1 MEKELKKIITI
12 TGISVLGVLIFL
24 TLFLS
29 CYTVNTGEVAII
41 SKFGKIV
48 DIKGDGLNFKM
59 PFVTSKDII
68 VVRNTT
74 YNFSKVEVSTK
85 DMQTITIDLKMQVEI
100 TDPELV
106 YRNFRNT
113 YINSYI
119 NPVAYESI
127 QSVIAQYNIQDFV
140 AKRQEVS
147 NKMLTSMKF
156 KFSENGFN
164 IRSINIVNHDFSD
177 AYEKAI
183 ERTKIAEQ
191 DKLTS
196 QKEYEK
202 QLEIAKKKKEIAEA
216 LKEEKEIVIKTMEME
231 ANTLNDKVLKKM
243 FIEKWDGKLPTTM
256 ADSEIVKMIK

>member
-1 MEKELKKIITI
+1 MNTKQQI
-12 TGISVLGVLIFL
+12 ISVVAGIGALAVLGLAL
-24 TLFLS
+24 GTS
-29 CYTVNTGEVAII
+29 YTVKTGEVAIV

-48 DIKGDGLNFKM
+48 DVKGDGLHFKTPIIM
-59 PFVTSKDII
+59 SKDIM

-74 YNFSKVEVSTK
+74 YDFSRVEVSTK
-85 DMQTITIDLKMQVEI
+85 DMQTISLDLKMQVEI

-106 YRNFRNT
+106 YRNFRNNYVEAYVT
-113 YINSYI
+113 
-119 NPVAYESI
+119 PVAYESI

-140 AKRQEVS
+140 SKRQEVS
-147 NKMLTSMKF
+147 NRMLESMKGKF
-156 KFSENGFN
+156 KENGFN

-191 DKLTS
+191 DKITAE
-196 QKEYEK
+196 KEYEK
-202 QLEIAKKKKEIAEA
+202 QLEIARKKKEIALA
-216 LKEEKEIVIKTMEME
+216 LKEEKEIVIQTMEME

-256 ADSEIVKMIK
+256 SDDVLKMLK

>member
-1 MEKELKKIITI
+1 MNTKQQI
-12 TGISVLGVLIFL
+12 ISVVAGIGALAVLGLAL
-24 TLFLS
+24 GTS
-29 CYTVNTGEVAII
+29 YTVKTGEVAIV

-48 DIKGDGLNFKM
+48 DVKGDGLHFKTPIIM
-59 PFVTSKDII
+59 SKDIM

-74 YNFSKVEVSTK
+74 YDFSKVEVSTK
-85 DMQTITIDLKMQVEI
+85 DMQTISLDLKIQVEI

-106 YRNFRNT
+106 YRNFRNNYVQAYVT
-113 YINSYI
+113 
-119 NPVAYESI
+119 PVAYESI

-140 AKRQEVS
+140 SKRQEVS
-147 NKMLTSMKF
+147 NRMLESMKNKF
-156 KFSENGFN
+156 KENGFN

-191 DKLTS
+191 DKITAE
-196 QKEYEK
+196 KEYEK
-202 QLEIAKKKKEIAEA
+202 QLEIARKKKEIALA

-256 ADSEIVKMIK
+256 SDDVLKMLK

>member
-1 MEKELKKIITI
+1 MNTKQQI
-12 TGISVLGVLIFL
+12 ISVVAGIGALAVLGLAL
-24 TLFLS
+24 GTS
-29 CYTVNTGEVAII
+29 YTVKTGEVAIV

-48 DIKGDGLNFKM
+48 DVKGDGLHFKTPIIM
-59 PFVTSKDII
+59 SKDIM

-74 YNFSKVEVSTK
+74 YDFSKVEVSTK
-85 DMQTITIDLKMQVEI
+85 DMQTISLDLKMQVEI

-106 YRNFRNT
+106 YRNFRNNYVQAYVT
-113 YINSYI
+113 
-119 NPVAYESI
+119 PVAYESI

-140 AKRQEVS
+140 SKRQEVS
-147 NKMLTSMKF
+147 NRMLESMKNKF
-156 KFSENGFN
+156 KENGFN

-191 DKLTS
+191 DKITAE
-196 QKEYEK
+196 KEYEK
-202 QLEIAKKKKEIAEA
+202 QLEIARKKKEIALA

-256 ADSEIVKMIK
+256 SDDVLKMLK

>member
-1 MEKELKKIITI
+1 MNTKQQILSVV
-12 TGISVLGVLIFL
+12 GIGALAVLGLAL
-24 TLFLS
+24 GTL
-29 CYTVNTGEVAII
+29 YTVKTGEVAIV

-48 DIKGDGLNFKM
+48 DVKGDGLHFKKPIIM
-59 PFVTSKDII
+59 SKDIM

-74 YNFSKVEVSTK
+74 YDFSRVEVSTK
-85 DMQTITIDLKMQVEI
+85 DMQTISLDLKMQVEI
-100 TDPELV
+100 TNPELV
-106 YRNFRNT
+106 YRNFRNNYVQAYVT
-113 YINSYI
+113 
-119 NPVAYESI
+119 PVAYESI

-140 AKRQEVS
+140 SKRQEVS
-147 NKMLTSMKF
+147 NKMLESMKGKF
-156 KFSENGFN
+156 KENGFN

-191 DKLTS
+191 DKITAE
-196 QKEYEK
+196 KEYEK
-202 QLEIAKKKKEIAEA
+202 QLEIARKKREIALA

-256 ADSEIVKMIK
+256 SDDVLKMLK

>member
-1 MEKELKKIITI
+1 MKQQI
-12 TGISVLGVLIFL
+12 ISVVAGIGALAVLGLVLG
-24 TLFLS
+24 TS
-29 CYTVNTGEVAII
+29 YTVKTGEVAIV

-48 DIKGDGLNFKM
+48 DVKGDGLHFKTPIIM
-59 PFVTSKDII
+59 SKDIM

-74 YNFSKVEVSTK
+74 YDFSKVEVSTK
-85 DMQTITIDLKMQVEI
+85 DMQTISLDLKIQVEI

-106 YRNFRNT
+106 YRNFRNNYVQAYVT
-113 YINSYI
+113 
-119 NPVAYESI
+119 PVAYESI

-140 AKRQEVS
+140 SKRQEVS
-147 NKMLTSMKF
+147 NRMLESMKNKF
-156 KFSENGFN
+156 KENGFN

-191 DKLTS
+191 DKITAE
-196 QKEYEK
+196 KEYEK
-202 QLEIAKKKKEIAEA
+202 QLEIARKKKEIALA

-256 ADSEIVKMIK
+256 SDDVLKMLK

>member
-1 MEKELKKIITI
+1 MNTKQQI
-12 TGISVLGVLIFL
+12 ISVVAGIGALAVLGLAL
-24 TLFLS
+24 GTS
-29 CYTVNTGEVAII
+29 YTVKTGEVAIV

-48 DIKGDGLNFKM
+48 DVKGDGLHFKTPIIM
-59 PFVTSKDII
+59 SKDIM

-74 YNFSKVEVSTK
+74 YDFSRVEVSTK
-85 DMQTITIDLKMQVEI
+85 DMQTISVDLKMQVEI

-106 YRNFRNT
+106 YRNFRNNYVQAYVT
-113 YINSYI
+113 
-119 NPVAYESI
+119 PVAYENI

-140 AKRQEVS
+140 SKRQEVS
-147 NKMLTSMKF
+147 NRMLESMKNKF
-156 KFSENGFN
+156 KENGFN

-191 DKLTS
+191 DKITAE
-196 QKEYEK
+196 KEYEK
-202 QLEIAKKKKEIAEA
+202 QLEIARKKKEIALA

-256 ADSEIVKMIK
+256 SDDVLKVLK

>member
-1 MEKELKKIITI
+1 MNTKQQI
-12 TGISVLGVLIFL
+12 ISVIAGIGALAVLGLAL
-24 TLFLS
+24 GTS
-29 CYTVNTGEVAII
+29 YTVKTGEVAIV

-48 DIKGDGLNFKM
+48 DVKGDGLHFKTPIIM
-59 PFVTSKDII
+59 SKDIM

-74 YNFSKVEVSTK
+74 YDFSKVEVSTK
-85 DMQTITIDLKMQVEI
+85 DMQTISLDLKMQVEI

-106 YRNFRNT
+106 YRNFRNNYVQAYVT
-113 YINSYI
+113 
-119 NPVAYESI
+119 PVAYENI

-140 AKRQEVS
+140 SKRQEVS
-147 NKMLTSMKF
+147 NRMLESMKNKF
-156 KFSENGFN
+156 KENGFN

-191 DKLTS
+191 DKITAE
-196 QKEYEK
+196 KEYEK
-202 QLEIAKKKKEIAEA
+202 QLEIARKKKEIALA

-256 ADSEIVKMIK
+256 SDDVLKMLK

>member
-1 MEKELKKIITI
+1 MTTKQQI
-12 TGISVLGVLIFL
+12 ISVVAGIGALAVLGLAL
-24 TLFLS
+24 GTS
-29 CYTVNTGEVAII
+29 YTVKTGEVAIV

-48 DIKGDGLNFKM
+48 DVKGDGLHFKTPIIM
-59 PFVTSKDII
+59 SKDIM

-74 YNFSKVEVSTK
+74 YDFSRVEVSTK
-85 DMQTITIDLKMQVEI
+85 DMQTISLDLKMQVEI

-106 YRNFRNT
+106 YRNFRNNYVQAYVT
-113 YINSYI
+113 
-119 NPVAYESI
+119 PVAYESI

-140 AKRQEVS
+140 SKRQEVS
-147 NKMLTSMKF
+147 NRMLESMKNKF
-156 KFSENGFN
+156 KENGFN

-191 DKLTS
+191 DKITAE
-196 QKEYEK
+196 KEYEK
-202 QLEIAKKKKEIAEA
+202 QLEIARKKKEIALA

-256 ADSEIVKMIK
+256 SDDVLKMLKYGE

>member
-1 MEKELKKIITI
+1 MNTKQQILSVVV
-12 TGISVLGVLIFL
+12 GIGALAVLGLAL
-24 TLFLS
+24 GTL
-29 CYTVNTGEVAII
+29 YTVKTGEVAIV

-48 DIKGDGLNFKM
+48 DVKGDGLHFKKPIIM
-59 PFVTSKDII
+59 SKDIM

-74 YNFSKVEVSTK
+74 YDFSRVEVSTK
-85 DMQTITIDLKMQVEI
+85 DMQTISLDLKMQVEI
-100 TDPELV
+100 TNPELV
-106 YRNFRNT
+106 YRNFRNNYVQAYVT
-113 YINSYI
+113 
-119 NPVAYESI
+119 PVAYESI

-140 AKRQEVS
+140 SKRQEVS
-147 NKMLTSMKF
+147 NKMLESMKGKF
-156 KFSENGFN
+156 KENGFN

-191 DKLTS
+191 DKITAE
-196 QKEYEK
+196 KEYEK
-202 QLEIAKKKKEIAEA
+202 QLEIARKKREIALA

-256 ADSEIVKMIK
+256 SDDVLKMLK

>member
-1 MEKELKKIITI
+1 MHFKTPII
-12 TGISVLGVLIFL
+12 
-24 TLFLS
+24 
-29 CYTVNTGEVAII
+29 
-41 SKFGKIV
+41 
-48 DIKGDGLNFKM
+48 M
-59 PFVTSKDII
+59 SKDIM

-74 YNFSKVEVSTK
+74 YDFSKVEVSTK
-85 DMQTITIDLKMQVEI
+85 DMQTISLDLKMQVEI

-106 YRNFRNT
+106 YRNFRNNYVQAYVT
-113 YINSYI
+113 
-119 NPVAYESI
+119 PVAYENI

-140 AKRQEVS
+140 SKRQEVS
-147 NKMLTSMKF
+147 NRMLESMKNKF
-156 KFSENGFN
+156 KENGFN

-191 DKLTS
+191 DKITAE
-196 QKEYEK
+196 KEYEK
-202 QLEIAKKKKEIAEA
+202 QLEIARKKKEIALA

-256 ADSEIVKMIK
+256 SDDVLKVLK

>member
-1 MEKELKKIITI
+1 MNTKQQI
-12 TGISVLGVLIFL
+12 ISVVAGIGALAILGLAL
-24 TLFLS
+24 GTS
-29 CYTVNTGEVAII
+29 YTVKTGEVAIV

-48 DIKGDGLNFKM
+48 DVKGDGLHFKTPIIM
-59 PFVTSKDII
+59 SKDIM

-74 YNFSKVEVSTK
+74 YDFSRVEVSTK
-85 DMQTITIDLKMQVEI
+85 DMQTISLDLKMQVEI
-100 TDPELV
+100 TNPELV
-106 YRNFRNT
+106 YRNFRNNYVQA
-113 YINSYI
+113 YIT
-119 NPVAYESI
+119 PVAYENI

-140 AKRQEVS
+140 SKRQEVS
-147 NKMLTSMKF
+147 NRMLESMKGKF
-156 KFSENGFN
+156 KENGFN

-191 DKLTS
+191 DKITAE
-196 QKEYEK
+196 KEYEK
-202 QLEIAKKKKEIAEA
+202 QLEIARKKKEIALA

-256 ADSEIVKMIK
+256 SDDVLKMLK

>member
-1 MEKELKKIITI
+1 MNAKQQI
-12 TGISVLGVLIFL
+12 ISVVAGIGALAVLGLAL
-24 TLFLS
+24 GTS
-29 CYTVNTGEVAII
+29 YTVKTGEVAIV

-48 DIKGDGLNFKM
+48 DVKGDGLHFKTPIIM
-59 PFVTSKDII
+59 SKDIM

-74 YNFSKVEVSTK
+74 YDFSKVEVSTK
-85 DMQTITIDLKMQVEI
+85 DMQTITLDLKMQVEI
-100 TDPELV
+100 TNPELV
-106 YRNFRNT
+106 YRNFRNNYVQA
-113 YINSYI
+113 YIT
-119 NPVAYESI
+119 PVAYENI

-140 AKRQEVS
+140 SKRQEVS
-147 NKMLTSMKF
+147 NRMLESMKNKF
-156 KFSENGFN
+156 KENGFN

-191 DKLTS
+191 DKITAE
-196 QKEYEK
+196 KEYEK
-202 QLEIAKKKKEIAEA
+202 QLEIARKKKEIALA

-256 ADSEIVKMIK
+256 SDDVLKMLK

>member
-1 MEKELKKIITI
+1 MNTKQQI
-12 TGISVLGVLIFL
+12 ISVVAGIGALAVLGLVLG
-24 TLFLS
+24 TS
-29 CYTVNTGEVAII
+29 YTVKTGEVAIV

-48 DIKGDGLNFKM
+48 DVKGDGLHFKTPIIM
-59 PFVTSKDII
+59 SKDIM

-74 YNFSKVEVSTK
+74 YDFSKVEVSTK
-85 DMQTITIDLKMQVEI
+85 DMQTISLDLKMQVEI

-106 YRNFRNT
+106 YRNFRNNYVQAYVT
-113 YINSYI
+113 
-119 NPVAYESI
+119 PVAYESI

-140 AKRQEVS
+140 SKRQEVS
-147 NKMLTSMKF
+147 NRMLESMKNKF
-156 KFSENGFN
+156 KENGFN

-191 DKLTS
+191 DKITAE
-196 QKEYEK
+196 KEYEK
-202 QLEIAKKKKEIAEA
+202 QLEIARKKKEIALA

-256 ADSEIVKMIK
+256 SDDVLKMLK

>member
-1 MEKELKKIITI
+1 MNTKQQI
-12 TGISVLGVLIFL
+12 ISVVAGIGALAVLGLAL
-24 TLFLS
+24 GTS
-29 CYTVNTGEVAII
+29 YTVKTGEVAIV

-48 DIKGDGLNFKM
+48 DVKGDGLHFKTPIIM
-59 PFVTSKDII
+59 SKDIM

-74 YNFSKVEVSTK
+74 YDFSKVEVSTK
-85 DMQTITIDLKMQVEI
+85 DMQTISLDLKMQVEI

-106 YRNFRNT
+106 YRNFRNNYVQAYVT
-113 YINSYI
+113 
-119 NPVAYESI
+119 PVAYENI

-140 AKRQEVS
+140 SKRQEVS
-147 NKMLTSMKF
+147 NRMLESMKNKF
-156 KFSENGFN
+156 KENGFN

-191 DKLTS
+191 DKITAE
-196 QKEYEK
+196 KEYEK
-202 QLEIAKKKKEIAEA
+202 QLEIARKKKEIALA

-256 ADSEIVKMIK
+256 SDDVLKVLK

>member
-1 MEKELKKIITI
+1 MNTKQQI
-12 TGISVLGVLIFL
+12 ISVIAGIGALAVLGLAL
-24 TLFLS
+24 GTS
-29 CYTVNTGEVAII
+29 YTVKTGEVAIV

-48 DIKGDGLNFKM
+48 DVKGDGLHFKTPIIM
-59 PFVTSKDII
+59 SKDIM

-74 YNFSKVEVSTK
+74 YDFSRVEVSTK
-85 DMQTITIDLKMQVEI
+85 DMQTISLDLKMQVEI
-100 TDPELV
+100 TNPELV
-106 YRNFRNT
+106 YRNFRNNYVQAYVT
-113 YINSYI
+113 
-119 NPVAYESI
+119 PVAYESI

-140 AKRQEVS
+140 SKRQEVS
-147 NKMLTSMKF
+147 NRMLESMKNKF
-156 KFSENGFN
+156 KENGFN

-191 DKLTS
+191 DKITAE
-196 QKEYEK
+196 KEYEK
-202 QLEIAKKKKEIAEA
+202 QLEIARKKKEIALA

-256 ADSEIVKMIK
+256 SDDVLKVLK

>member
-1 MEKELKKIITI
+1 MNTKQQI
-12 TGISVLGVLIFL
+12 ISVIAGIGALAVLGLAL
-24 TLFLS
+24 GTS
-29 CYTVNTGEVAII
+29 YTVKTGEVAIV

-48 DIKGDGLNFKM
+48 DVKGDGLHFKTPIIM
-59 PFVTSKDII
+59 SKDIM

-74 YNFSKVEVSTK
+74 YDFSKVEVSTK
-85 DMQTITIDLKMQVEI
+85 DMQTISLDLKMQVEI

-106 YRNFRNT
+106 YRNFRNNYVQAYVT
-113 YINSYI
+113 
-119 NPVAYESI
+119 PVAYESI

-140 AKRQEVS
+140 SKRQEVS
-147 NKMLTSMKF
+147 NRMLESMKNKF
-156 KFSENGFN
+156 KENGFN

-191 DKLTS
+191 DKITAE
-196 QKEYEK
+196 KEYEK
-202 QLEIAKKKKEIAEA
+202 QLEIARKKKEIALA

-256 ADSEIVKMIK
+256 SDDVLKMLK

>member
-1 MEKELKKIITI
+1 MNTKQQI
-12 TGISVLGVLIFL
+12 ISVVAGIGALAVLGLAL
-24 TLFLS
+24 GTS
-29 CYTVNTGEVAII
+29 YTVKTGEVAIV

-48 DIKGDGLNFKM
+48 DVKGDGLHFKTPIIM
-59 PFVTSKDII
+59 SKDIM
-68 VVRNTT
+68 VVRNIT
-74 YNFSKVEVSTK
+74 YDFSKVEVSTK
-85 DMQTITIDLKMQVEI
+85 DMQTISLDLKMQVEI

-106 YRNFRNT
+106 YRNFRNNYVQAYVT
-113 YINSYI
+113 
-119 NPVAYESI
+119 PVAYENI

-140 AKRQEVS
+140 SKRQEVS
-147 NKMLTSMKF
+147 NRMLESMKNKF
-156 KFSENGFN
+156 KENGFN

-191 DKLTS
+191 DKITAE
-196 QKEYEK
+196 KEYEK
-202 QLEIAKKKKEIAEA
+202 QLEIARKKKEIALA

-256 ADSEIVKMIK
+256 SDDVLKMLK

>member
-1 MEKELKKIITI
+1 MNTKQQI
-12 TGISVLGVLIFL
+12 ISVVAGIGALAVLGLAL
-24 TLFLS
+24 GTS
-29 CYTVNTGEVAII
+29 YTVKTGEVAIV

-48 DIKGDGLNFKM
+48 DVKGDGLHFKTPIIM
-59 PFVTSKDII
+59 SKDIM
-68 VVRNTT
+68 VVRNIT
-74 YNFSKVEVSTK
+74 YDFSRVEVSTK
-85 DMQTITIDLKMQVEI
+85 DMQTISLDLKMQVEI

-106 YRNFRNT
+106 YRNFRNNYVQAYVT
-113 YINSYI
+113 
-119 NPVAYESI
+119 PVAYESI

-140 AKRQEVS
+140 SKRQEVS
-147 NKMLTSMKF
+147 NRMLESMKNKF
-156 KFSENGFN
+156 KENGFN

-191 DKLTS
+191 DKITAE
-196 QKEYEK
+196 KEYEK
-202 QLEIAKKKKEIAEA
+202 QLEIARKKKEIALA

-256 ADSEIVKMIK
+256 SDDVLKMLK

>member
-1 MEKELKKIITI
+1 M
-12 TGISVLGVLIFL
+12 
-24 TLFLS
+24 
-29 CYTVNTGEVAII
+29 
-41 SKFGKIV
+41 
-48 DIKGDGLNFKM
+48 
-59 PFVTSKDII
+59 SKDIM

-74 YNFSKVEVSTK
+74 YDFSKVEVSTK
-85 DMQTITIDLKMQVEI
+85 DMQTISLDLKMQVEI

-106 YRNFRNT
+106 YRNFRNNYVQAYVT
-113 YINSYI
+113 
-119 NPVAYESI
+119 PVAYENI

-140 AKRQEVS
+140 SKRQEVS
-147 NKMLTSMKF
+147 NRMLESMKNKF
-156 KFSENGFN
+156 KENGFN

-191 DKLTS
+191 DKITAE
-196 QKEYEK
+196 KEYEK
-202 QLEIAKKKKEIAEA
+202 QLEIARKKKEIALA

-256 ADSEIVKMIK
+256 SDDVLKVLK

>member
-1 MEKELKKIITI
+1 MNTKQQI
-12 TGISVLGVLIFL
+12 ISVVAGIGALAVLGLAL
-24 TLFLS
+24 GTS
-29 CYTVNTGEVAII
+29 YTVKTGEVAIV

-48 DIKGDGLNFKM
+48 DVKDDGLHFKTPIIM
-59 PFVTSKDII
+59 SKDIM

-74 YNFSKVEVSTK
+74 YDFSKVEVSTK
-85 DMQTITIDLKMQVEI
+85 DMQTISLDLKMQVEI
-100 TDPELV
+100 TAPELV
-106 YRNFRNT
+106 YRNFRNNYVQAYVT
-113 YINSYI
+113 
-119 NPVAYESI
+119 PVAYESI

-140 AKRQEVS
+140 SKRQEVS
-147 NKMLTSMKF
+147 NRMLESMKNKF
-156 KFSENGFN
+156 KENGFN

-191 DKLTS
+191 DKITAE
-196 QKEYEK
+196 KEYEK
-202 QLEIAKKKKEIAEA
+202 QLEIARKKKEIALA

-256 ADSEIVKMIK
+256 SDDVLKMLK